1 MQLYDFRVTI
11 MREAPRN
18 FSPLFYEPA
27 FEQRGNIRNLTGAA
41 RVFTRPVIKMQ
52 RGKNE
57 VEIRRL
63 IKAGIKRKI
72 RGR

>member
-1 MQLYDFRVTI
+1 

-18 FSPLFYEPA
+18 FSSRYFTQPP
-27 FEQRGNIRNLTGAA
+27 FEQRERAEYQDLTGARGRIFYA
-41 RVFTRPVIKMQ
+41 VIKMQ

-63 IKAGIKRKI
+63 IKAVLNVK
-72 RGR
+72 